1 MNPLRIGLVGYGGFG
16 RFLHANWETDGA
28 ARIVA
33 VASLDDGPDDV
44 PTVRDWREVVARD
57 DVDLVAVVSPPGTHA
72 EIGVAALDA
81 GKHLLVEKPVAT
93 DLAGADR
100 LIAARDASGR
110 VAAVDFMLRFNPV
123 VEALVAWGASGAFG
137 PLVRVTVENEAQD
150 DSLPAGHWFW
160 DRAQSGG
167 ILVEHAVHFLDIV
180 NAVVAAQAGDPGSA
194 VAEGWSTRRADGR
207 EDRVLAVVQHGAG
220 GHGAAGPI
228 ATHAHAFTRPGA
240 FERTTMR
247 FTFALAEVDV
257 DGWVPLAGTVR
268 ALVGPDAEAELARLP
283 GLRVR
288 SETPWPGGQALVG
301 GEAYPAARHVEA
313 AFAVPVPKP
322 EAYAGA
328 LRALLADVRASIA
341 APGRPVRAPLEAGRE
356 ALQQALAARAS
367 ADSRAGNP
375 PRYSSAWTTANRSG
389 R

>member
-16 RFLHANWETDGA
+16 RFLHTTWEADGA
-28 ARIVA
+28 ARVTA
-33 VASLDDGPDDV
+33 VASLDDAPEGV
-44 PTVRDWREVVARD
+44 PTVRDWRELIGRP
-57 DVDLVAVVSPPGTHA
+57 DVDLVAVVTPPGTHA
-72 EIGVAALDA
+72 EMGEAVLGA

-123 VEALVAWGASGAFG
+123 VEALVAWGGSGAFG

-150 DSLPAGHWFW
+150 GSLPAGHWFW

-167 ILVEHAVHFLDIV
+167 ILAEHAVHFLDVV
-180 NAVVAAQAGDPGSA
+180 NAVVEAQGGRPASAA
-194 VAEGWSTRRADGR
+194 AEGWATRRADGR
-207 EDRVLAVVQHGAG
+207 EDRVLAVVQHAAQAG
-220 GHGAAGPI
+220 TPGPL

-257 DGWVPLAGTVR
+257 DGWVPLSGVVR
-268 ALVGPDAEAELARLP
+268 ALVSAGSEADLARLP
-283 GLRVR
+283 GLAVT
-288 SETPWPGGQALVG
+288 SETLWPDGVATVG
-301 GEAYPAARHVEA
+301 GVDYAAERQVVA

-328 LRALLADVRASIA
+328 LRALLADVRASID
-341 APGRPVRAPLEAGRE
+341 APGRPVRASLEAGRE
-356 ALQQALAARAS
+356 ALRQALDARAS
-367 ADSRAGNP
+367 GDARAG
-375 PRYSSAWTTANRSG
+375 R
-389 R
+389 

>member
-1 MNPLRIGLVGYGGFG
+1 MTPLCIGLVGYGGFG
-16 RFLHANWETDGA
+16 RFLHHTWEADGA
-28 ARIVA
+28 ARVVA
-33 VASLDDGPDDV
+33 VSTLDDRPDGV
-44 PTVRDWREVVARD
+44 PVFARWQDVVAHA
-57 DVDLVAVVSPPGTHA
+57 DVDLVAVASPPGTHA
-72 EIGVAALDA
+72 EIGAAVLDA
-81 GKHLLVEKPVAT
+81 GKHLLVEKPVAV
-93 DLAGADR
+93 DLAGADA
-100 LIAARDASGR
+100 LIAARDRARRPEGAPG

-150 DSLPAGHWFW
+150 ATLPAGHWFW

-167 ILVEHAVHFLDIV
+167 ILAEHAVHFLDIV
-180 NAVVAAQAGDPGSA
+180 NSVVAVQGGDPARAA
-194 VAEGWSTRRADGR
+194 VEGWASRRADGR
-207 EDRVLAVVQHGAG
+207 EDRVLAVVQHAAHG
-220 GHGAAGPI
+220 GTPGPL
-228 ATHAHAFTRPGA
+228 ATHVHAFTRPGA

-268 ALVGPDAEAELARLP
+268 ALVGPGADADLARLP

-301 GEAYPAARHVEA
+301 GEAYPAVRHVEA
-313 AFAVPVPKP
+313 AFALPVPKP

-328 LRALLADVRASIA
+328 LCALLADVRASIA

-356 ALQQALAARAS
+356 ALRQALAARAS
-367 ADSRAGNP
+367 ADARA
-375 PRYSSAWTTANRSG
+375 TAAP
-389 R
+389 

>member
-1 MNPLRIGLVGYGGFG
+1 MDPLRIGLVGYGGFG
-16 RFLHANWETDGA
+16 RFLHTTWESDGA

-33 VASLDDGPDDV
+33 VASLDDAPDGL

-72 EIGVAALDA
+72 EIGAAALDA

-93 DLAGADR
+93 DLAGAHR

-123 VEALVAWGASGAFG
+123 VEALVAWGGSGAFG

-150 DSLPAGHWFW
+150 GSLPAGHWFW

-167 ILVEHAVHFLDIV
+167 ILAEHAVHFLDIV
-180 NAVVAAQAGDPGSA
+180 NAVVEAQGGAPASAA
-194 VAEGWSTRRADGR
+194 AEGWASRRADGR
-207 EDRVLAVVQHGAG
+207 EDRVLAVVQHAAPASGPLAG
-220 GHGAAGPI
+220 TPGPL

-257 DGWVPLAGTVR
+257 DGWVPLAGVVR
-268 ALVGPDAEAELARLP
+268 ALVGPAAEADLARLP
-283 GLRVR
+283 GLAVT
-288 SETPWPGGQALVG
+288 SSAPWPEGQATVG
-301 GEAYPAARHVEA
+301 GVAYPAARHVTA

-341 APGRPVRAPLEAGRE
+341 QPGRPVRAGLDAGRE
-356 ALQQALAARAS
+356 ALRQALAARAS
-367 ADSRAGNP
+367 ADARLAA
-375 PRYSSAWTTANRSG
+375 RVQ
-389 R
+389 